1 MIQNLKKILPI
12 IKIKNFPSRED
23 VINDFKTFLKERR
36 YKENYEILNK
46 KNQILLSVNNPTI
59 AYKYN
64 ERYNNK
70 ILANPAFS
78 NSECSLIFNKTKKD
92 NSLNLSHN
100 YSYIKPR
107 LYLPPKFKTIDK
119 TLNKS
124 SSSTVISEYERKHW
138 AKIRDKAGIIDNDSP
153 FMDSISREYIEKKNN
168 EKKWVVKKNFDVF
181 IGKASSLQGHDNR
194 DIKNYVMR
202 TPSLPPILYQ
212 FRQKQ
217 KNRWVVKSDFQLY

>member
-1 MIQNLKKILPI
+1 MIQNFKKVSPI
-12 IKIKNFPSRED
+12 IKIRNFPSRED

-36 YKENYEILNK
+36 YKENYKILNK
-46 KNQILLSVNNPTI
+46 TNQILLSVNNPTI

-64 ERYNNK
+64 ERYKNK
-70 ILANPAFS
+70 ILANPAFA
-78 NSECSLIFNKTKKD
+78 NSDCSLIFNKTKKD
-92 NSLNLSHN
+92 NPLTLSHN
-100 YSYIKPR
+100 YSYVKPK
-107 LYLPPKFKTIDK
+107 LYLAPKFKTIDK
-119 TLNKS
+119 TLNKN

-153 FMDSISREYIEKKNN
+153 FMDSISKEYIEKKNN

>member
-1 MIQNLKKILPI
+1 MFDNFKKLSPV

-23 VINDFKTFLKERR
+23 VLNDFKSFLTERR
-36 YKENYEILNK
+36 YKENYKILNK
-46 KNQILLSVNNPTI
+46 SNQILLSVNNPTI

-64 ERYNNK
+64 ERYKNK

-78 NSECSLIFNKTKKD
+78 NSDCSLIFKKTKKE
-92 NSLNLSHN
+92 NRLNLSHN
-100 YSYIKPR
+100 YSYVKPK

-119 TLNKS
+119 SLNNNSK
-124 SSSTVISEYERKHW
+124 STVISEYERKHW

-153 FMDSISREYIEKKNN
+153 FMDSISKEYIEKKNN

-181 IGKASSLQGHDNR
+181 VGKASSLQSHNNN

-217 KNRWVVKSDFQLY
+217 KNKWVVKSDFQLY

>member
-36 YKENYEILNK
+36 YKENYKIINK

>member
-1 MIQNLKKILPI
+1 MIENFKKISPI
-12 IKIKNFPSRED
+12 IRIKKFPSRED

-36 YKENYEILNK
+36 YKENYKILNK